1 MFHYC
6 TFVERRL
13 LLAAYLRGV
22 CDPESAA
29 FGCNKST
36 KKDEQGR
43 LSAIDAPPIRG
54 SALFVA
60 IRPLSWLFAFTLTES
75 FLCACNSVCGSGI
88 LLLQCALH
96 NMNGPP
102 NWSRWLKH

>member
-13 LLAAYLRGV
+13 PLAAYLWGV

-43 LSAIDAPPIRG
+43 RSTIDAPPIRG

-75 FLCACNSVCGSGI
+75 FLCACNLVCRSGI

-96 NMNGPP
+96 NMNDPP

>member
-13 LLAAYLRGV
+13 LFAAYLPWV

-36 KKDEQGR
+36 NKDEQGN
-43 LSAIDAPPIRG
+43 LSTIDAPPIRD
-54 SALFVA
+54 SAFFA
-60 IRPLSWLFAFTLTES
+60 ASRPLSWLFAFTLTES
-75 FLCACNSVCGSGI
+75 FLCACNFVCGSGI
-88 LLLQCALH
+88 LLLQCAFH

>member
-13 LLAAYLRGV
+13 PLAAYLWGV

-36 KKDEQGR
+36 NKDDQGR
-43 LSAIDAPPIRG
+43 VSAIDAPAIRG

-88 LLLQCALH
+88 LLLQCAFH